1 MNLPIAFLSS
11 GRSAN
16 RTSTLESISFNRKV
30 PLRERRYLGTFRL
43 KCSRPSR
50 RCKSPLCFCCNA
62 LNRGFVL

>member
-16 RTSTLESISFNRKV
+16 RTSTLESISFNRKD
-30 PLRERRYLGTFRL
+30 PFRERRYLGTFRL

-50 RCKSPLCFCCNA
+50 RCKTPA
-62 LNRGFVL
+62 VLFGTH